1 MSPGAPIDD
10 PGLEALRL
18 AYERTALAWVRTA
31 LSLIGFGFT
40 IDKLFE
46 AQPRHAGVGRNIEPQ
61 VIGITM
67 IAFGLIALLLFVIE
81 LRRFHK
87 QYPQMPRSIAGV
99 VAALIGVLGIMALIF
114 SIVS

>member
-1 MSPGAPIDD
+1 MEDA
-10 PGLEALRL
+10 GLESLRL
-18 AYERTALAWVRTA
+18 GYERTALAWVRTA

-46 AQPRHAGVGRNIEPQ
+46 AQRRETGTRHIEPQ

-67 IAFGLIALLLFVIE
+67 IAFGLITLVLFVIE

-87 QYPQMPRSIAGV
+87 EYPQMPHSIAGFL
-99 VAALIGVLGIMALIF
+99 AALIGVLGITALIF
-114 SIVS
+114 VIFT